1 MRLKLFR
8 APTIAL
14 AMSQVRTAFGAEAL
28 ILGTRHLPDGV
39 EITAALDDD
48 QPALAAPDPGR
59 LSALRYHG
67 IPDLLHPALDH
78 GPLEP
83 ALAKTLSFGA
93 LAVGPSDPPILFVGP
108 PGAGKT
114 LTTVRLATR
123 LVMAGTPPV
132 VITADGQRAGA
143 AEQLA
148 AFTRLLRI
156 NLIVANQP
164 LVLSKAMTRRGE
176 GGALVDGPGTNPFD
190 PHAAAELRALAAA
203 VNATMALVL
212 PAGLDPAE
220 ATDLAHAYAEL
231 GARLMI
237 VTRLDLA
244 RRVGAVLAAAN
255 AAKLTLTEAG
265 IGPDAAGG
273 LVPLTPALLASHIL
287 RTGPRHHDAH
297 AA

>member
-8 APTIAL
+8 APTTAL

-28 ILGTRHLPDGV
+28 ILGTRQLADGV

-48 QPALAAPDPGR
+48 LPAPAAPDPGR

-67 IPDLLHPALDH
+67 IPDSLHPALDH
-78 GPLEP
+78 GALEP
-83 ALAKTLSFGA
+83 ALAATLSFGT
-93 LAVGPSDPPILFVGP
+93 LAVGPADPPILFVGP

-176 GGALVDGPGTNPFD
+176 GGALIDGPGTNPFD
-190 PHAAAELRALAAA
+190 PRATAELRALAAA

-220 ATDLAHAYAEL
+220 ATDLAHAYADL

-244 RRVGAVLAAAN
+244 RRVGAVLAAAS
-255 AAKLTLTEAG
+255 AAALTLTEAG
-265 IGPDAAGG
+265 IGPDAASG

-287 RTGPRHHDAH
+287 RTGPRHHDAR

>member
-8 APTIAL
+8 APTAAQ
-14 AMSQVRTAFGAEAL
+14 AMAQIRATFGADAL

-48 QPALAAPDPGR
+48 QPVPAPPDPHR
-59 LSALRYHG
+59 LSALRFHG
-67 IPDLLHPALDH
+67 IPEPLHAALDN

-83 ALAKTLSFGA
+83 ALERAIAFGA
-93 LAVGPSDPPILFVGP
+93 LAVGPADPPILFVGP

-123 LVMAGTPPV
+123 LVMAGRPPT

-176 GGALVDGPGTNPFD
+176 GGALIDGPGTNPFD
-190 PHAAAELRALAAA
+190 PGAAADLRALAAA

-212 PAGLDPAE
+212 PAGLDAAE

-244 RRVGAVLAAAN
+244 RRVGAVLAAAH
-255 AAKLTLTEAG
+255 AAGLTLTEAG
-265 IGPDAAGG
+265 IAPDAAGG

-287 RTGPRHHDAH
+287 RTGPRCHDAR